1 MQKGK
6 LSCAGPARTVWH
18 GLAFI
23 VPVCYN
29 EAYSLNER
37 VNEPMKIYEKAPAKI
52 NLLLDVLRKRG
63 DGYHE
68 VEMIMTMVDLADRLE
83 MEELPRDAIIIS
95 SQVGY
100 IPLDEKNLAFQAARL
115 IKERYDVRK
124 GVYIHLDKKIPVAAG
139 LAGGSS
145 DAAAALRGLNRLWGL
160 GISED
165 ELCDLGA
172 ELGSDVPF
180 CVTGG
185 TAIARGRGE
194 KLEHISPP
202 PQCWVVLAKPPINV
216 STADVYGRLRAN
228 ELKDHPSIE
237 FMRGALA
244 RGSFHDMCE
253 GLGNVLE
260 NVTLELYPEVRQL
273 KESML
278 RLGADGVLMSGSG
291 PTVFGLVSKQAKLP
305 RIYNGLRG
313 YCKEVYVV
321 RMLT

>member
-1 MQKGK
+1 
-6 LSCAGPARTVWH
+6 
-18 GLAFI
+18 
-23 VPVCYN
+23 
-29 EAYSLNER
+29 
-37 VNEPMKIYEKAPAKI
+37 MKIYEKAPAKI

-228 ELKDHPSIE
+228 ELKDHPSID

>member
-1 MQKGK
+1 
-6 LSCAGPARTVWH
+6 
-18 GLAFI
+18 
-23 VPVCYN
+23 
-29 EAYSLNER
+29 
-37 VNEPMKIYEKAPAKI
+37 MKIYEKAPAKI
-52 NLLLDVLRKRG
+52 NLLLDVLRKRQ

-83 MEELPRDAIIIS
+83 MEELGRDAIIIS
-95 SQVGY
+95 SQAGY

-145 DAAAALRGLNRLWGL
+145 DAAAALRGLNRLWKL
-160 GISED
+160 NIPTS
-165 ELCDLGA
+165 ELCRLGA

-185 TAIARGRGE
+185 TALATGRGE
-194 KLEHISPP
+194 VLQHIDNP

-216 STADVYGRLRAN
+216 STADVYGRFRAD
-228 ELKDHPSIE
+228 EVRRHPSLSGMMNAIKQ
-237 FMRGALA
+237 
-244 RGSFHDMCE
+244 GSLHGVCSE
-253 GLGNVLE
+253 LGNVLE
-260 NVTLELYPEVRQL
+260 DVTLSLYPQVMQL
-273 KESML
+273 KESMQ

-291 PTVFGLVSKQAKLP
+291 PTVFGLVSKEAKLA

-313 YCKEVYVV
+313 FCKEVYVV